1 MATKIANLEA
11 LLYVAGDEGL
21 EQNALCGL
29 LELNETELEALFTNL
44 KDKLEKDSDNG
55 LQAIHINQTY
65 KLTTRPETSKII
77 EKYFQ

>member
-29 LELNETELEALFTNL
+29 LELNEL
-44 KDKLEKDSDNG
+44 
-55 LQAIHINQTY
+55 
-65 KLTTRPETSKII
+65 
-77 EKYFQ
+77 